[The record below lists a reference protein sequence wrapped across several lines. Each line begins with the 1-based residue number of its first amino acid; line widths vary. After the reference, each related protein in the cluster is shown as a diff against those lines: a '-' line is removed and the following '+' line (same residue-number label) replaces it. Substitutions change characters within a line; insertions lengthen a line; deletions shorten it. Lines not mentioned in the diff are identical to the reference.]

1 MALGQ
6 SGVEARL
13 PFDRHYGNGLAL
25 GLALDTENGRRVAV
39 RPPLRQRS
47 VAHTLRLIGIVMEE
61 RYHMLLIAIGST
73 LLVLGTT
80 ALIGLVVAW
89 RLDKKNE
96 RDGSDDTP
104 GPPRQ
109 HL

>member
-1 MALGQ
+1 MDE
-6 SGVEARL
+6 SYR
-13 PFDRHYGNGLAL
+13 
-25 GLALDTENGRRVAV
+25 
-39 RPPLRQRS
+39 
-47 VAHTLRLIGIVMEE
+47 
-61 RYHMLLIAIGST
+61 MLLIAIGSS

-96 RDGSDDTP
+96 RDGSDDPP

>member
-1 MALGQ
+1 MDVTLP
-6 SGVEARL
+6 SG
-13 PFDRHYGNGLAL
+13 RHYGNA
-25 GLALDTENGRRVAV
+25 
-39 RPPLRQRS
+39 P
-47 VAHTLRLIGIVMEE
+47 TLTHYRLIGIVMEE

-96 RDGSDDTP
+96 RDGSDDS
-104 GPPRQ
+104 
-109 HL
+109 LS

>member
-1 MALGQ
+1 MDVALP
-6 SGVEARL
+6 SG
-13 PFDRHYGNGLAL
+13 RHYGNA
-25 GLALDTENGRRVAV
+25 
-39 RPPLRQRS
+39 P
-47 VAHTLRLIGIVMEE
+47 TLTHYRLIGIVMEE

-96 RDGSDDTP
+96 RDGSDDSP
-104 GPPRQ
+104 S
-109 HL
+109 